1 MNIIFSSYI
10 CNLNLLKTM
19 KTLIK
24 CLLLLML
31 PMVVVAKVNVEDL
44 RVENL
49 LEPLGLDTTIPR
61 FSWIITSDEHDVV
74 QTAYHIIVSDDNGEV
89 WNSGVV
95 SSAEQLW
102 VPYGGTSLKAS
113 THMTWRVKVMTNKGE
128 TEWSPVQRFSIGLLT
143 ESQWGGR
150 WIGLEQLQEGEV
162 VNEVHSRL
170 AARYLRQTFR
180 LNGKAV
186 KRATAYIS
194 GLGFYRL
201 FIGGKEVGAEDV
213 LKPAPSDYRK
223 TIYYNTYDVTANV
236 ADSFAVGII
245 LGNGKFFAPRQDKP
259 YKNTTFGLPKCR
271 MNIIVEYVDG
281 TTQRLVTDEKWRV
294 TANGPIRANNE
305 YDGEEYDA
313 RRELTGWLAFNY
325 DDSDWL
331 PAQRTAIPQGTLR
344 AQMMEGMSP
353 MSPISPRTPISPT
366 IYDFGQ
372 NMAGWVSFVP
382 TGREGDTI
390 RVRYA
395 ERLNDDG
402 TLYTDNLRN
411 ARSEDIYICGKPLT
425 SHLSPLTSSAW
436 HPSFVYHG
444 FRYVEVIG
452 PVKDVKAWP
461 ISDRMEQTGTFA
473 CSDTI
478 LNKVV
483 EAARWGILSN
493 YKGMPVDCPQRN
505 ERQPWLGDRTVGALG
520 ESFLFGNERLY
531 TKWMRDIC
539 ESQRADGVF
548 SDVAPAFWNY
558 YNDDVTWPAAL
569 PFICE
574 MLYRQYGNAQPIID
588 SYPSMKLWMN
598 HLLTEG
604 LRDGLITKDKYGDW
618 CMPPEKL
625 ELIHSQ
631 DPERQTDGTLIATAY
646 TIRCLQLMEQF
657 AEMQQL
663 DEANRW
669 KEQCEALTTAFNR
682 RFLHVNVGSSPRPGH
697 PLFPDSTFYDN
708 NTTTANLLPLAFG
721 IVPPEYK
728 EEVMKNV
735 VKKIFEDDKGHITS
749 GIIGIS
755 WLLRTLSDNGYP
767 DVAFHLATQKT
778 YPSWGYMTEN
788 GATTIWEL
796 WNGDKADPAMNSGN
810 HVMLLGDLLT
820 WCYEYLAGIRPE
832 DTAFRHI
839 FLKPEFTIQDCF
851 NVDATYQTP
860 YGLIVSKWKKTLQKL
875 HWEVTIP
882 CNTSAT
888 VCLPSGEQREI
899 GSGSYTFD
907 VAIPTRDERILKDEF
922 LYETA
927 PFASPHAA
935 TIVET
940 KKGDLVAAYFGGT
953 YERNPDCC
961 IWVNIKKKEEREKR
975 REESG
980 WGAPILAADGMVDG
994 VKTACWNPVLTE
1006 MPNGEL
1012 WLFYKV
1018 GKSVADWT
1026 GWLTKSKDGGRTWSK
1041 GEKLPNGFLGPIKN
1055 KPLLLNDKLI
1065 CGSSTE
1071 DNGWRFHVEIYDLK
1085 TKEWQYVGPVESTQ
1099 AYRTDMMPT
1108 PAEMQDPN
1116 YIPVEG
1122 TKRPIDC
1129 IQPSFLQLK
1138 DGRLQV
1144 LMRTRNGKIATSYS
1158 SDEGQTWE
1166 PVTLTDV
1173 PNNQSGT
1180 DAVTL
1185 RDGRHVLIY
1194 NNFETLPGTKKGPR
1208 TPLSLAV
1215 SDDDGKTWRHVLTL
1229 EDSPVGQ
1236 YSYPSIIEGRDGTL
1250 HMVYTWRRKRVAYK
1264 QVIIR

>member
-1 MNIIFSSYI
+1 
-10 CNLNLLKTM
+10 M
-19 KTLIK
+19 KKLINS
-24 CLLLLML
+24 LFLLML
-31 PMVVVAKVNVEDL
+31 PVAVVAKVNVESL

-49 LEPLGLDTTIPR
+49 VEPLGIDTAAPR
-61 FSWIITSDEHDVV
+61 FSWIITSDECDVM

-95 SSAEQLW
+95 NSAEQLW
-102 VPYGGTSLKAS
+102 IPYGGTVLKS
-113 THMTWRVKVMTNKGE
+113 GQHLTWRVKVTTNKGE
-128 TEWSPVQRFSIGLLT
+128 TEWSNVQRFSIGLLT
-143 ESQWGGR
+143 ESQWSGR

-162 VNEVHSRL
+162 AGDVYSRL
-170 AARYLRQTFR
+170 AARYLRKTFY
-180 LNGKAV
+180 LNGKTV
-186 KRATAYIS
+186 KRATAYVT

-201 FIGGKEVGAEDV
+201 FIGEKEIGADDV

-223 TIYYNTYDVTANV
+223 TIYYNTYDVTDCMT
-236 ADSFAVGII
+236 DSFAVGII
-245 LGNGKFFAPRQDKP
+245 LGNGKYFAPRQDKP

-271 MNIIVEYVDG
+271 LNIIVEYTDG
-281 TTQRLVTDEKWRV
+281 STQRLVTDEKWRV

-313 RRELTGWLAFNY
+313 RCELDGWLAFNY
-325 DDSDWL
+325 DDSHWL
-331 PAQRTAIPQGTLR
+331 PAQRTAIPQGTLT
-344 AQMMEGMSP
+344 AQMMVPMRATSP
-353 MSPISPRTPISPT
+353 LSYIGHKT
-366 IYDFGQ
+366 YDFGQ

-382 TGREGDTI
+382 TGHEGDTI

-395 ERLNDDG
+395 ERLNDNG

-411 ARSEDIYICGKPLT
+411 AASTDIYVCSGHETEP
-425 SHLSPLTSSAW
+425 W

-444 FRYVEVIG
+444 FRFVEVTG
-452 PVKDVKAWP
+452 PAKDVKAWP
-461 ISDRMEQTGTFA
+461 VSDCMEHTGAFS

-478 LNKVV
+478 LNEVV
-483 EAARWGILSN
+483 EAARWGIMSN

-558 YNDDVTWPAAL
+558 FNDDVTWPAAL

-574 MLYRQYGNAQPIID
+574 MLYLQYGNTQPIID
-588 SYPSMKLWMN
+588 SYPNMKLWMN
-598 HLLTEG
+598 HLLSEG
-604 LRDGLITKDKYGDW
+604 LRDSLITKDKYGDW

-646 TIRCLQLMEQF
+646 TIHCLQLMEQF
-657 AEMQQL
+657 AEMQNL
-663 DEANRW
+663 DEATRW
-669 KEQCEALTTAFNR
+669 KEQRQALTEAFNR
-682 RFLHVNVGSSPRPGH
+682 RFLHVNVGSSLRPGH
-697 PLFPDSTFYDN
+697 PLFPDRTYYDN
-708 NTTTANLLPLAFG
+708 NTATANLLPLAFG

-749 GIIGIS
+749 GVIGTS
-755 WLLRTLSDNGYP
+755 WLLRTLSENGYP

-778 YPSWGYMTEN
+778 YPSWGYMVEN

-820 WCYEYLAGIRPE
+820 WCFEHLGGIGPTPNPSPREGGSVTSAAASSSLNVINPPSLGE
-832 DTAFRHI
+832 GKGVGFILSPDFS
-839 FLKPEFTIQDCF
+839 IQDCF

-860 YGLIVSKWKKTLQKL
+860 YGLIISKWKKTLQKL

-888 VCLPSGEQREI
+888 IVLPTGDRQMV
-899 GSGSYTFD
+899 GSGNYTFD
-907 VAIPTRDERILKDEF
+907 VVIPTRDERILKDEF

-940 KKGDLVAAYFGGT
+940 RSGDLVSAYFGGT

-961 IWVNIKKKEEREKR
+961 IWVNIKKKGQKDW
-975 REESG
+975 S
-980 WGAPILAADGMVDG
+980 APILAADGMVDG
-994 VKTACWNPVLTE
+994 EKTACWNPVLTE

-1026 GWLTKSKDGGRTWSK
+1026 GWLAKSKNGGRTWSK
-1041 GEKLPNGFLGPIKN
+1041 GEKLPDGFLGPIKN
-1055 KPLLLNDKLI
+1055 KPLLLNNKLI
-1065 CGSSTE
+1065 CGSSTAN
-1071 DNGWRFHVEIYDLK
+1071 NGWRFHVEIYDLK
-1085 TKEWQYVGPVESTQ
+1085 TKKWQYVGPVESTR
-1099 AYRTDMMPT
+1099 AYRTDMLPT
-1108 PAEMQDPN
+1108 SEESD
-1116 YIPVEG
+1116 IPVEG

-1129 IQPSFLQLK
+1129 IQPSFLQLI

-1215 SDDDGKTWRHVLTL
+1215 SEDDGKTWRHVLTL

-1264 QVIIR
+1264 QVKL

>member
-1 MNIIFSSYI
+1 
-10 CNLNLLKTM
+10 M
-19 KTLIK
+19 KKLIK
-24 CLLLLML
+24 SLLLLML
-31 PMVVVAKVNVEDL
+31 PMVALAKVNVENL

-49 LEPLGLDTTIPR
+49 VEPLGIGTATPR
-61 FSWIITSDEHDVV
+61 FSWIITSDERDVV

-95 SSAEQLW
+95 SSTEQLW
-102 VPYGGTSLKAS
+102 IPYGGTSLRS
-113 THMTWRVKVMTNKGE
+113 GTHLTWRVKVTTNKGE
-128 TEWSPVQRFSIGLLT
+128 TEWSTVQRFSIGLLT

-150 WIGLEQLQEGEV
+150 WIGLEQVQDGEV
-162 VNEVHSRL
+162 AGEVHSRL
-170 AARYLRQTFR
+170 AARYLRQTFH
-180 LNGKAV
+180 LKEKAV
-186 KRATAYIS
+186 KRATAYVT

-201 FIGGKEVGAEDV
+201 FIGEKEIGADDV

-223 TIYYNTYDVTANV
+223 TIYYNTYDVTTAL
-236 ADSFAVGII
+236 ADSFSVGII
-245 LGNGKFFAPRQDKP
+245 LGNGKYFAPRQDKP

-271 MNIIVEYVDG
+271 MNIIVEYTDG

-313 RRELTGWLAFNY
+313 RRELDGWLAFDY
-325 DDSDWL
+325 DDSAWL
-331 PAQRTAIPQGTLR
+331 PAQRTAIPLGTLT
-344 AQMMEGMSP
+344 AQMTEAMRPMSSISP
-353 MSPISPRTPISPT
+353 MSPIGPT
-366 IYDFGQ
+366 TYDFGQ

-411 ARSEDIYICGKPLT
+411 AASTDIYVCSGHETEP
-425 SHLSPLTSSAW
+425 W

-444 FRYVEVIG
+444 FRYVEVTG
-452 PVKDVKAWP
+452 PAKDVKAWP
-461 ISDRMEQTGTFA
+461 VSDRMEQTGTFV

-483 EAARWGILSN
+483 EAARWGIMSN

-531 TKWMRDIC
+531 AKWMRDIC

-574 MLYRQYGNAQPIID
+574 MLYRQYGNKQPIID
-588 SYPSMKLWMN
+588 SYPNMKLWMN
-598 HLLTEG
+598 HLLSEG
-604 LRDGLITKDKYGDW
+604 MRDSLITKDKYGDW

-657 AEMQQL
+657 AEMQHL

-669 KEQCEALTTAFNR
+669 KEQRKALTEAFNR
-682 RFLHVNVGSSPRPGH
+682 RFLHVNVGSSLRPGH
-697 PLFPDSTFYDN
+697 PLFPDKTYYDN
-708 NTTTANLLPLAFG
+708 NTATANLLPLAFG
-721 IVPPEYK
+721 IVPQEYK
-728 EEVMKNV
+728 EMVMKNV
-735 VKKIFEDDKGHITS
+735 VKKIFADDKGHITS
-749 GIIGIS
+749 GVIGIS

-778 YPSWGYMTEN
+778 YPSWGYMVEN

-820 WCYEYLAGIRPE
+820 WCFESLAGIKGSVVGRG
-832 DTAFRHI
+832 TASAITLSPDFS
-839 FLKPEFTIQDCF
+839 IQDCF

-875 HWEVTIP
+875 HWEVTVP
-882 CNTSAT
+882 CNTRAV
-888 VCLPSGEQREI
+888 VCLPSGEQREL

-907 VAIPTRDERILKDEF
+907 VDIPTRDERILKDEF

-940 KKGDLVAAYFGGT
+940 RRGDLVSAYFGGT

-961 IWVNIKKKEEREKR
+961 IWVNIKKKGKGEW
-975 REESG
+975 S
-980 WGAPILAADGMVDG
+980 APILAADGMVDG

-1026 GWLTKSKDGGRTWSK
+1026 GWLAKSKDGGRTWSK
-1041 GEKLPNGFLGPIKN
+1041 GEKLPDRFLGPIKN
-1055 KPLLLNDKLI
+1055 KPLLLNNKLI

-1071 DNGWRFHVEIYDLK
+1071 NNGWRFHVEIYDLK
-1085 TKEWQYVGPVESTQ
+1085 TKEWQYVGPVESTR
-1099 AYRTDMMPT
+1099 AYPTDIAPT
-1108 PAEMQDPN
+1108 PEGSD
-1116 YIPVEG
+1116 IPVEG

-1129 IQPSFLQLK
+1129 IQPSILQLK

-1144 LMRTRNGKIATSYS
+1144 LMRTRNGKIATSFS

-1166 PVTLTDV
+1166 PVTLTDI

-1264 QVIIR
+1264 QVKLPITVKQ

>member
-1 MNIIFSSYI
+1 
-10 CNLNLLKTM
+10 
-19 KTLIK
+19 
-24 CLLLLML
+24 
-31 PMVVVAKVNVEDL
+31 
-44 RVENL
+44 
-49 LEPLGLDTTIPR
+49 
-61 FSWIITSDEHDVV
+61 
-74 QTAYHIIVSDDNGEV
+74 
-89 WNSGVV
+89 
-95 SSAEQLW
+95 
-102 VPYGGTSLKAS
+102 
-113 THMTWRVKVMTNKGE
+113 
-128 TEWSPVQRFSIGLLT
+128 
-143 ESQWGGR
+143 
-150 WIGLEQLQEGEV
+150 
-162 VNEVHSRL
+162 
-170 AARYLRQTFR
+170 
-180 LNGKAV
+180 
-186 KRATAYIS
+186 
-194 GLGFYRL
+194 
-201 FIGGKEVGAEDV
+201 
-213 LKPAPSDYRK
+213 
-223 TIYYNTYDVTANV
+223 
-236 ADSFAVGII
+236 
-245 LGNGKFFAPRQDKP
+245 
-259 YKNTTFGLPKCR
+259 
-271 MNIIVEYVDG
+271 
-281 TTQRLVTDEKWRV
+281 
-294 TANGPIRANNE
+294 
-305 YDGEEYDA
+305 
-313 RRELTGWLAFNY
+313 
-325 DDSDWL
+325 
-331 PAQRTAIPQGTLR
+331 
-344 AQMMEGMSP
+344 
-353 MSPISPRTPISPT
+353 
-366 IYDFGQ
+366 
-372 NMAGWVSFVP
+372 
-382 TGREGDTI
+382 
-390 RVRYA
+390 
-395 ERLNDDG
+395 
-402 TLYTDNLRN
+402 
-411 ARSEDIYICGKPLT
+411 
-425 SHLSPLTSSAW
+425 
-436 HPSFVYHG
+436 
-444 FRYVEVIG
+444 
-452 PVKDVKAWP
+452 
-461 ISDRMEQTGTFA
+461 
-473 CSDTI
+473 
-478 LNKVV
+478 
-483 EAARWGILSN
+483 
-493 YKGMPVDCPQRN
+493 
-505 ERQPWLGDRTVGALG
+505 
-520 ESFLFGNERLY
+520 
-531 TKWMRDIC
+531 
-539 ESQRADGVF
+539 
-548 SDVAPAFWNY
+548 
-558 YNDDVTWPAAL
+558 
-569 PFICE
+569 
-574 MLYRQYGNAQPIID
+574 
-588 SYPSMKLWMN
+588 
-598 HLLTEG
+598 
-604 LRDGLITKDKYGDW
+604 
-618 CMPPEKL
+618 
-625 ELIHSQ
+625 
-631 DPERQTDGTLIATAY
+631 
-646 TIRCLQLMEQF
+646 
-657 AEMQQL
+657 
-663 DEANRW
+663 
-669 KEQCEALTTAFNR
+669 
-682 RFLHVNVGSSPRPGH
+682 
-697 PLFPDSTFYDN
+697 
-708 NTTTANLLPLAFG
+708 
-721 IVPPEYK
+721 
-728 EEVMKNV
+728 
-735 VKKIFEDDKGHITS
+735 
-749 GIIGIS
+749 
-755 WLLRTLSDNGYP
+755 
-767 DVAFHLATQKT
+767 
-778 YPSWGYMTEN
+778 MTEN

-860 YGLIVSKWKKTLQKL
+860 YGLIASKWKKTLQKL

-961 IWVNIKKKEEREKR
+961 IWVNIKKKEERGKR
-975 REESG
+975 RVESG
-980 WGAPILAADGMVDG
+980 WSAPILAADGMVDG

-1041 GEKLPNGFLGPIKN
+1041 GEKLPDGFLGPIKN

>member
-1 MNIIFSSYI
+1 
-10 CNLNLLKTM
+10 M
-19 KTLIK
+19 KKLINS
-24 CLLLLML
+24 LFLLML
-31 PMVVVAKVNVEDL
+31 PVAVVAKVNVESL

-49 LEPLGLDTTIPR
+49 VEPLGIDTAAPR
-61 FSWIITSDEHDVV
+61 FSWIITSDECDVM

-95 SSAEQLW
+95 NSAEQLW
-102 VPYGGTSLKAS
+102 IPYGGTVLKS
-113 THMTWRVKVMTNKGE
+113 GQHLTWRVKVTTNKGE
-128 TEWSPVQRFSIGLLT
+128 TEWSNVQRFSIGLLT
-143 ESQWGGR
+143 ESQWSGR

-162 VNEVHSRL
+162 AGDVYSRL
-170 AARYLRQTFR
+170 AARYLRKTFY
-180 LNGKAV
+180 LNGKTV
-186 KRATAYIS
+186 KRATAYVT

-201 FIGGKEVGAEDV
+201 FIGEKEIGADDV

-223 TIYYNTYDVTANV
+223 TIYYNTYDVTDCMT
-236 ADSFAVGII
+236 DSFAVGII
-245 LGNGKFFAPRQDKP
+245 LGNGKYFAPRQDKP

-271 MNIIVEYVDG
+271 LNIIVEYTDG
-281 TTQRLVTDEKWRV
+281 STQRLVTDEKWRV

-313 RRELTGWLAFNY
+313 RCELDGWLAFNY
-325 DDSDWL
+325 DDSHWL
-331 PAQRTAIPQGTLR
+331 PAQRTAIPQGTLT
-344 AQMMEGMSP
+344 AQMMVP
-353 MSPISPRTPISPT
+353 MRATSHLSYIGHKT
-366 IYDFGQ
+366 YDFGQ

-382 TGREGDTI
+382 TGHEGDTI

-395 ERLNDDG
+395 ERLNDNG

-411 ARSEDIYICGKPLT
+411 AASTDIYVCSGHETEP
-425 SHLSPLTSSAW
+425 W

-444 FRYVEVIG
+444 FRFVEVTG
-452 PVKDVKAWP
+452 PAKDVKAWP
-461 ISDRMEQTGTFA
+461 VSDCMEHTGAFS

-478 LNKVV
+478 LNEVV
-483 EAARWGILSN
+483 EAARWGIMSN

-558 YNDDVTWPAAL
+558 FNDDVTWPAAL

-574 MLYRQYGNAQPIID
+574 MLYLQYGNTQPIID
-588 SYPSMKLWMN
+588 SYPNMKLWMN
-598 HLLTEG
+598 HLLSEG
-604 LRDGLITKDKYGDW
+604 LRDSLITKDKYGDW

-646 TIRCLQLMEQF
+646 TIHCLQLMEQF
-657 AEMQQL
+657 AEMQNL
-663 DEANRW
+663 DEATRW
-669 KEQCEALTTAFNR
+669 KEQRQALTEAFNR
-682 RFLHVNVGSSPRPGH
+682 RFLHVNVGSSLRPGH
-697 PLFPDSTFYDN
+697 PLFPDRTYYDN
-708 NTTTANLLPLAFG
+708 NTATANLLPLAFG

-749 GIIGIS
+749 GVIGTS
-755 WLLRTLSDNGYP
+755 WLLRTLSENGYP

-778 YPSWGYMTEN
+778 YPSWGYMVEN

-820 WCYEYLAGIRPE
+820 WCFEHLGGIGPTPNPSPREGGSVISAAASSSLNVINPPSLGE
-832 DTAFRHI
+832 GKGVGFILSPDFS
-839 FLKPEFTIQDCF
+839 IQDCF

-860 YGLIVSKWKKTLQKL
+860 YGLIISKWKKTLQKL

-888 VCLPSGEQREI
+888 IVLPTGDRQMV
-899 GSGSYTFD
+899 GSGNYTFD
-907 VAIPTRDERILKDEF
+907 VVIPTRDERILKDEF

-940 KKGDLVAAYFGGT
+940 RSGDLVSAYFGGT

-961 IWVNIKKKEEREKR
+961 IWVNIKKKGQKDW
-975 REESG
+975 S
-980 WGAPILAADGMVDG
+980 APILAADGMVDG
-994 VKTACWNPVLTE
+994 EKTACWNPVLTE

-1026 GWLTKSKDGGRTWSK
+1026 GWLAKSKNGGRTWSK
-1041 GEKLPNGFLGPIKN
+1041 GEKLPDGFLGPIKN
-1055 KPLLLNDKLI
+1055 KPLLLNNKLI

-1071 DNGWRFHVEIYDLK
+1071 NNGWRFHVEIYDLK
-1085 TKEWQYVGPVESTQ
+1085 TKKWQYVGPVESTR
-1099 AYRTDMMPT
+1099 AYRTDMLPT
-1108 PAEMQDPN
+1108 SEESD
-1116 YIPVEG
+1116 IPVEG

-1129 IQPSFLQLK
+1129 IQPSFLQLI

-1215 SDDDGKTWRHVLTL
+1215 SEDDGKTWRHVLTL

-1264 QVIIR
+1264 QVKL